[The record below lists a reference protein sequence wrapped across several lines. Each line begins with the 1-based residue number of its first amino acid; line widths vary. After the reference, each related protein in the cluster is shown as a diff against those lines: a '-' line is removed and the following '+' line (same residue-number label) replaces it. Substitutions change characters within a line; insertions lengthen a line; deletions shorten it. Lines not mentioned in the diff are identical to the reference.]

1 MVLTSDVLVVVAG
14 IVITFLQNKGRRVFL
29 TGVYVI
35 SREVSHEVSSE
46 FSVVFLLFSTLR
58 EEADVDV

>member
-29 TGVYVI
+29 TDVYVI